1 MRKTKLISTLLLIT
15 TFVSLLTGCARTE
28 VPDIMDKKEAKAVE
42 MVKEAQ
48 LVPLVEYEYRED
60 DEKGKV
66 FKTRPK
72 ITASVKKNT
81 EVVIYVSKGPEKLV
95 SKNAYCKWT
104 TMGKNKDKWGFT
116 LPYVDKGILY
126 IDCNDVILSDS
137 IKWTKSDEDGIS
149 SAEVSLTEEFEEVVS
164 AKVKYE
170 KESVE
175 AFEPQRIIFAVPL
188 EDLKEEK
195 PANLS
200 FRIPWEKNGD
210 SEDFRIDFNITW

>member
-1 MRKTKLISTLLLIT
+1 MRKQKIILTFLLIT
-15 TFVSLLTGCARTE
+15 TFASLLTGCARTE
-28 VPDIMDKKEAKAVE
+28 VPDIMEKEEVKAVE
-42 MVKEAQ
+42 MVKEAG
-48 LVPLVEYEYRED
+48 LIPIVEYEYRED

-95 SKNAYCKWT
+95 AKNAYCKWT
-104 TMGKNKDKWGFT
+104 TMGKNKDKWEFT
-116 LPYVDKGILY
+116 LPYVDKDVLY
-126 IDCNDVILSDS
+126 IDCHNVVLSDG
-137 IKWTKSDEDGIS
+137 IKWEKSDEDGIS
-149 SAEVSLTEEFEEVVS
+149 RAEVSLTEEFDIVVP

-170 KESVE
+170 KEEVE
-175 AFEPQRIIFAVPL
+175 AYEPQHIIFAVPL
-188 EDLKEEK
+188 EELKEEK

-210 SEDFRIDFNITW
+210 SEDFRIDFNIIW

>member
-1 MRKTKLISTLLLIT
+1 MRKTKLILTILLII
-15 TFVSLLTGCARTE
+15 LLTGCARTE
-28 VPDIMDKKEAKAVE
+28 VPDIMDKKEEKAVK

-48 LVPLVEYEYRED
+48 LVPIVEYEYREN

-81 EVVIYVSKGPEKLV
+81 EVVIYVSKGPEKLIA
-95 SKNAYCKWT
+95 KNAYCKWT

-126 IDCNDVILSDS
+126 IDCNEVVLSDS
-137 IKWTKSDEDGIS
+137 IKWKNSGEELIS
-149 SAEVSLTEEFEEVVS
+149 SAEASLTEEFEEIVS
-164 AKVKYE
+164 AKIKYE
-170 KESVE
+170 KEFLE

-188 EDLKEEK
+188 DELKEEK